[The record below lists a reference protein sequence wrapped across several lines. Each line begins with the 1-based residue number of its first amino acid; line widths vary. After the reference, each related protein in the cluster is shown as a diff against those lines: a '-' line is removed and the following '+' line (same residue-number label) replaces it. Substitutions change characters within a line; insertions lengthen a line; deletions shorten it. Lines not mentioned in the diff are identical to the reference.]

1 MHATKLVTPE
11 IMIIIGLGIFAFL
24 VVYKL
29 IFKKKP

>member
-11 IMIIIGLGIFAFL
+11 IMIIIGLGIFVFL